1 MTPSMTREEYEKI
14 MSHPALP
21 VAEALVKL
29 GYQPKNGVW
38 NAALRMA
45 RTPDLAKDMMIFVNA
60 GQPAINYQ
68 ESVPK
73 ILFRALPLGYSI
85 ATLIQDFGLKPVGA
99 FLIASDLIV
108 NPAATKALLDGFA
121 RNGVWITDPSGKH
134 SLYTPPAS
142 ARVPGAGPADA
153 EPGPSGEITPQ
164 ELVSLIEHMEAHS
177 LRQAPEADP
186 ATVTCGSCG
195 AKVDR
200 KLTFCPQCGKKIG
213 VAKTP
218 QKPAPPATPPKHCP
232 QCGTAIQPGKKFCPQ
247 CGNRID

>member
-1 MTPSMTREEYEKI
+1 MAPPMTREEYEKV
-14 MSHPALP
+14 MNHPALP
-21 VAEALVKL
+21 VAETLMKL
-29 GYQPKNGVW
+29 GYRPENGVW

-45 RTPDLAKDMMIFVNA
+45 RTPDLARDMMIFVNA

-68 ESVPK
+68 DSVPK
-73 ILFRALPLGYSI
+73 ILFRPLPLGYSV

-108 NPAATKALLDGFA
+108 NPTATKALLDGFA
-121 RNGVWITDPSGKH
+121 RDGVWITDPGGKH
-134 SLYTPPAS
+134 ALFTPPAS
-142 ARVPGAGPADA
+142 ARVQSAEPAD
-153 EPGPSGEITPQ
+153 EETGPSGEITPQ
-164 ELVSLIEHMEAHS
+164 ELVSLIERMEAHG

-186 ATVTCGSCG
+186 ATVACGSCG

-200 KLTFCPQCGKKIG
+200 KLRFCPQCGKKMG
-213 VAKTP
+213 VLKAAE
-218 QKPAPPATPPKHCP
+218 KPAPPATQPKHCP

>member
-1 MTPSMTREEYEKI
+1 MAPSMTREEYEKV
-14 MSHPALP
+14 MTHPALP
-21 VAEALVKL
+21 IAEALMKL
-29 GYQPKNGVW
+29 GYRPKNGVW

-68 ESVPK
+68 ESVPQ

-108 NPAATKALLDGFA
+108 NLPATKALLDGFA

-134 SLYTPPAS
+134 GLFTPPAS
-142 ARVPGAGPADA
+142 DRVQRAEPADG
-153 EPGPSGEITPQ
+153 ETGPSGEITPQ
-164 ELVSLIEHMEAHS
+164 ELVSLIEQMEA
-177 LRQAPEADP
+177 RGFGQEPEADP
-186 ATVTCGSCG
+186 ATVTCVSCG
-195 AKVDR
+195 AKVGR

-213 VAKTP
+213 TAKAPET
-218 QKPAPPATPPKHCP
+218 PAPPATQPKHCP
-232 QCGTAIQPGKKFCPQ
+232 QCGTTIQPGKKFCPQ